1 MTARSGGGALTLEKA
16 IKQLQLQ
23 YDAAKKLAFVQDPL
37 AYALHKVWKQADRE
51 ADRKAERKREKMRA
65 TGSLP
70 ANTVAA
76 LEAIGRKTH
85 RR

>member
-1 MTARSGGGALTLEKA
+1 MLTLEKA

-23 YDAAKKLAFVQDPL
+23 YDAATKMPFVQDPL
-37 AYALHKVWKQADRE
+37 AYALYKVWKQADRAAE
-51 ADRKAERKREKMRA
+51 KKAEKKREKMRA